1 MTPACSL
8 PLIHQLRRKRRHDA
22 DEALGTLLDE
32 VQADLPDEP
41 SDLLAVRQPMASLDL
56 HTPLGAA
63 RFANSQSRKSRPRRS
78 PADLGARLSGAVG
91 LGDLVLA
98 HGDLV
103 DAATRVRVGP

>member
-1 MTPACSL
+1 MPSAPRSPEASAHETLTEIRHVSERACTPRSA
-8 PLIHQLRRKRRHDA
+8 RR
-22 DEALGTLLDE
+22 GC
-32 VQADLPDEP
+32 
-41 SDLLAVRQPMASLDL
+41 
-56 HTPLGAA
+56 
-63 RFANSQSRKSRPRRS
+63 ANSQSRKSRPRRS